1 MDIEQFSD
9 QRSSACHRLMVAD
22 NLFGIALCAVGYGE
36 IHTEL
41 AEGTEMF
48 IDYSEYFIHSAYW
61 LVYIMRQQFA
71 NDLQGRQT

>member
-9 QRSSACHRLMVAD
+9 LRSSACRRLMVAD
-22 NLFGIALCAVGYGE
+22 NRFGIALCAVGYGE

-48 IDYSEYFIHSAYW
+48 TDYSEYFIHPAYW
-61 LVYIMRQQFA
+61 LVYIMWQQFA
-71 NDLQGRQT
+71 DDLQGCQA